1 MFRKVYRKFLLG
13 YVLFGVVGFLLVFSL
28 GYYIIY
34 HENLFQFIT
43 DSHDNLLV
51 VILIC
56 FLVVYSLS
64 FVMLIFYHLII
75 HRPLQKITKG
85 AAEFSSGNLKYKIP
99 VQTEDEMGYLAETLN
114 YMSDRLDQSG
124 QYQRNFISNV
134 SHDFRSPLTSI
145 KGFVEAMLDGT
156 IPVEMQEKY
165 LKIIAYEAER
175 LEKLT
180 SNLLT
185 LNEMDIQKRL
195 LKKETFDINTLIRNT
210 CAIFEGKLSA
220 KKIHMDFS
228 LTGDHLWVRGDMEQ
242 IQQVLYNLL
251 DNAIK
256 FSKNDSSI
264 RFSTSLK
271 NGRIF
276 VSIKDFGAGIPKSNL
291 PRIWDRF
298 YKSDSSRGRDRS
310 GTGLGLAIVK
320 EIINAHEQHINV
332 ISTEGVGTEF
342 IFTLEKAK

>member
-1 MFRKVYRKFLLG
+1 
-13 YVLFGVVGFLLVFSL
+13 
-28 GYYIIY
+28 
-34 HENLFQFIT
+34 
-43 DSHDNLLV
+43 
-51 VILIC
+51 
-56 FLVVYSLS
+56 
-64 FVMLIFYHLII
+64 
-75 HRPLQKITKG
+75 
-85 AAEFSSGNLKYKIP
+85 
-99 VQTEDEMGYLAETLN
+99 
-114 YMSDRLDQSG
+114 
-124 QYQRNFISNV
+124 
-134 SHDFRSPLTSI
+134 
-145 KGFVEAMLDGT
+145 
-156 IPVEMQEKY
+156 
-165 LKIIAYEAER
+165 
-175 LEKLT
+175 
-180 SNLLT
+180 
-185 LNEMDIQKRL
+185 
-195 LKKETFDINTLIRNT
+195 
-210 CAIFEGKLSA
+210 
-220 KKIHMDFS
+220 MDFS

>member
-1 MFRKVYRKFLLG
+1 MIKHLYRKFLLG
-13 YVLFGVVGFLLVFSL
+13 YVLFGLVGLALVCGL

-34 HENLFQFIT
+34 HENLFHLIT

-51 VILIC
+51 VIIIC
-56 FLVVYSLS
+56 FLVTYSLS
-64 FVMLIFYHLII
+64 FVMLIVYHIVV

-85 AAEFSSGNLKYKIP
+85 AAEFSSGNLKYQIP
-99 VQTEDEMGYLAETLN
+99 VKTEDEMGYLAETLN
-114 YMSDRLDQSG
+114 YMADRLDQSG

-220 KKIHMDFS
+220 KKIHLEFT
-228 LTGDHLWVRGDMEQ
+228 LTGEHLWVSADMEQ

-256 FSKNDSSI
+256 FSQNNSQI
-264 RFSTSLK
+264 RFQTSIK
-271 NGRIF
+271 NGKVF
-276 VSIKDFGAGIPKSNL
+276 VSIKDYGIGIPKSSI

-320 EIINAHEQHINV
+320 EIINAHDQHINV
-332 ISTEGVGTEF
+332 ISTEGAGTEF
-342 IFTLEKAK
+342 IFTLEKIR

>member
-1 MFRKVYRKFLLG
+1 MFRKLYRKFLLG
-13 YVLFGVVGFLLVFSL
+13 YVLFGVLGFLLVLGL

-34 HENLFQFIT
+34 HENLMHLIT
-43 DSHDNLLV
+43 DSHENLLI

-56 FLVVYSLS
+56 FFVVYGLS
-64 FVMLIFYHLII
+64 FLMLAVYHIVV

-85 AAEFSSGNLKYKIP
+85 AAEYSGGNLKYKIP

-114 YMSDRLDQSG
+114 YMADRLDQSG
-124 QYQRNFISNV
+124 QYQRDFISNV

-156 IPVEMQEKY
+156 IPMEMQEKY

-195 LKKETFDINTLIRNT
+195 LKKEIFDINTLIRNT
-210 CAIFEGKLSA
+210 CATFEGKLTV
-220 KKIHMDFS
+220 KRIHLDFHF
-228 LTGDHLWVRGDMEQ
+228 TGEHLWVSADMEQ

-256 FSKNDSSI
+256 FSKINSEIHFQTSI
-264 RFSTSLK
+264 K
-271 NGRIF
+271 NGKIF
-276 VSIKDFGAGIPKSNL
+276 VSIKDHGAGIPKSNL
-291 PRIWDRF
+291 TRIWDRF
-298 YKSDSSRGRDRS
+298 YKSDSSRGKDRS

-320 EIINAHEQHINV
+320 EIINAHNQHINV